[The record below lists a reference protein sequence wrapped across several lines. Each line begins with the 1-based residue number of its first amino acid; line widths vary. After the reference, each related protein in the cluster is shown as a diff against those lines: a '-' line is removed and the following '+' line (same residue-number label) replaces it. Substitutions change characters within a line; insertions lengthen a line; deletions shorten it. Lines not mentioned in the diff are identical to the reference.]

1 MRERMRIPRL
11 SVRARTTIGATAV
24 AAVATLGVG
33 LGLLSY
39 LDSKLT
45 EELDAA
51 LDARLRTVSHAVQGG
66 KALPAGVS
74 VDVSGDQRR
83 VQVQPTEAVDHGGP
97 YRTAETTVDT
107 PKGTTTLVASASTE
121 SVSRATGAAS
131 TALLI
136 GAPAL
141 LAIVAGLTWFSTG
154 RALRPVDA
162 IRSEF
167 ARLSAHDLRGR
178 MPVPAGDDAP
188 ARLAVTL
195 NETLDRLD
203 GSMRRQRQFVA
214 DASHELRSPLAAVR
228 TPLEVAQ
235 AHPDRADWPRLAAG
249 TLEDLDRLDRLVS
262 DLLTLARIDADT
274 VDDAAPLDLRELVRD
289 VVERRGQAR
298 VELDLD
304 VTDDVVVRGHRGH
317 LGRLLTNLLDNAERH
332 AAARVDVR
340 LSTSDGQ
347 ARLEVRDDGPGVPE
361 EDRERIFERFARVDP
376 ARGRHH
382 GGAGLGLALARDIA
396 TLHGGSLRLAES
408 GPNGGARF
416 VVVLPVGAGTPGP
429 SDTT

>member
-1 MRERMRIPRL
+1 MRERIRL
-11 SVRARTTIGATAV
+11 SVRARTTIGATV
-24 AAVATLGVG
+24 VVAVATVAVG
-33 LGLLSY
+33 LGLVSY

-45 EELDAA
+45 QELDAA
-51 LDARLRTVSHAVQGG
+51 LDSRLQTASRAVQGG
-66 KALPAGVS
+66 KALPAGVT
-74 VDVSGDQRR
+74 VDITGSERR
-83 VQVQPTEAVDHGGP
+83 VQVRPAIAVERGEP
-97 YRTAETTVDT
+97 YRMAETTVDT

-121 SVSRATGAAS
+121 SVSRATSAA
-131 TALLI
+131 TKALLI

-141 LAIVAGLTWFSTG
+141 LAVVAALTWFSTG

-178 MPVPAGDDAP
+178 MPVPGGDDAP

-203 GSMRRQRQFVA
+203 ESVRRQRQFVA

-235 AHPDRADWPRLAAG
+235 VHPERADWPKLAAG

-274 VDDAAPLDLRELVRD
+274 VDEAAPLDLSALVGQ
-289 VVERRGQAR
+289 VVERRALPR
-298 VELDLD
+298 VELTAD
-304 VTDDVVVRGHRGH
+304 VAGSVFVRGHRGH

-332 AAARVDVR
+332 ATTRVEVR
-340 LSTSDGQ
+340 LSTSDGK
-347 ARLEVRDDGPGVPE
+347 AMLEVRDDGPGVPE
-361 EDRERIFERFARVDP
+361 EYRECIFERFGRVDT
-376 ARGRHH
+376 ARGRGQ

-396 TLHGGSLRLAES
+396 TLHRGSLQLADS
-408 GPNGGARF
+408 GSAGGARF
-416 VVVLPVGAGTPGP
+416 VVVLPAELGSSGP
-429 SDTT
+429 ARDT